1 MLWGEAAGVV
11 AVFSAGLSGA
21 GVTVSATSSTGGTVV
36 GDSGVAVLSLLTA
49 AWATGDAVSGSVLL
63 PEFAELPWELPAELP
78 WELLPGVLAGLPG
91 FAGLLPLAL
100 DGEELDEEELDG
112 ELPCPPPEELPWE
125 LPGELPLELPCEL
138 LPEFPDAAGDG
149 FPPPLLPEE
158 SGPAAAVALP
168 ASKSPTTAEAA
179 IATRTYGLF
188 IPRSQVFTAN
198 LCEHTRR
205 VSKQSLM
212 WDETPAQ
219 ATMGRGLHC
228 G

>member
-1 MLWGEAAGVV
+1 LLRGEAAGGV

-21 GVTVSATSSTGGTVV
+21 GVTGSAMSATGGAVV
-36 GDSGVAVLSLLTA
+36 GDTGVAVLSLVTA
-49 AWATGDAVSGSVLL
+49 AWAVGDAVSGSVLV
-63 PEFAELPWELPAELP
+63 PEFAELPWELPCELP
-78 WELLPGVLAGLPG
+78 PGVPAGLPG
-91 FAGLLPLAL
+91 LAGLLLWEFP
-100 DGEELDEEELDG
+100 G
-112 ELPCPPPEELPWE
+112 ELACPPPEELPWE
-125 LPGELPLELPCEL
+125 LPGLLPCEL
-138 LPEFPDAAGDG
+138 PPAFPDAAGDG

-179 IATRTYGLF
+179 IATRAYGLF

-198 LCEHTRR
+198 PCEHTRR